1 MTNNFRKEDLI
12 KHLSN
17 KIGFSNLYSKKI
29 VEDLILIF
37 KNIGSFK
44 LISKKERV
52 GRNPKTKENFKISSR
67 RSISFKVSK
76 NLMNILK
83 KHE

>member
-37 KNIGSFK
+37 KNTI
-44 LISKKERV
+44 
-52 GRNPKTKENFKISSR
+52 KTNNLKNYHNFILTHLFSR
-67 RSISFKVSK
+67 IY
-76 NLMNILK
+76 L
-83 KHE
+83 

>member
-1 MTNNFRKEDLI
+1 MKVGYWPTFLLIRPMDKVKNTIKTNN
-12 KHLSN
+12 
-17 KIGFSNLYSKKI
+17 LY
-29 VEDLILIF
+29 L

-52 GRNPKTKENFKISSR
+52 GRNPKTKENFIISSR

-76 NLMNILK
+76 NLINILN